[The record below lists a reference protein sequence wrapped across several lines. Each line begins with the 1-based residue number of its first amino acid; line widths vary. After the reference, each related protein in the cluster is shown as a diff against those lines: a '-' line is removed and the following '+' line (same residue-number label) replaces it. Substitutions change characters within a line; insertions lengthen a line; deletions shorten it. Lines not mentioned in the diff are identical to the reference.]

1 MSPLFDLSYY
11 FSISWEVYLPYGHFC
26 SSVGWLDGFG
36 LSVII
41 SLKKGGKLHFHALV
55 SFVKPRQKLSLEAQ
69 SGKPDIRTTD
79 DIRYPDIRP
88 WTEIE
93 QTTEEQFMSKGL
105 RFAYTNIG
113 FSS

>member
-1 MSPLFDLSYY
+1 MGSVSSLWPLLFVRWLVGR
-11 FSISWEVYLPYGHFC
+11 FW
-26 SSVGWLDGFG
+26 SVCHNLY
-36 LSVII
+36 
-41 SLKKGGKLHFHALV
+41 KKGKLHFHALV

-93 QTTEEQFMSKGL
+93 HTIEEQFMSKGL
-105 RFAYTNIG
+105 RFAYTNIW